1 MTQPPGHRNE
11 LQDLQF
17 HWGDAYL
24 ITGAGEHWIA
34 QRRDDGRMLIASGP
48 EELRELIRADY
59 EAQPVARDLTPGAAS

>member
-24 ITGAGEHWIA
+24 ITGAGEHWLG
-34 QRRDDGRMLIASGP
+34 QRPDNGRTLTASGP
-48 EELRELIRADY
+48 EELRELIIEDY
-59 EAQPVARDLTPGAAS
+59 AERPVSREVSP

>member
-24 ITGAGEHWIA
+24 ITAAGEHWIA
-34 QRRDDGRMLIASGP
+34 QRRDDGRMLAASGP
-48 EELRELIRADY
+48 DAL
-59 EAQPVARDLTPGAAS
+59 RDLIIEDYAERPVSREVSP